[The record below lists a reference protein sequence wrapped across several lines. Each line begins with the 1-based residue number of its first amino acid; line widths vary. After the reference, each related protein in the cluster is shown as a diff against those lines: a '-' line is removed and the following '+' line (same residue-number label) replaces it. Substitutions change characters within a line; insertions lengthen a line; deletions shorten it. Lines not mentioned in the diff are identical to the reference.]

1 MNILSKVTWKA
12 MWKNK
17 TRTIVT
23 IIGVIL
29 SAALFMAV
37 TTAVNSIW
45 NYIIRG
51 EMYYTGN
58 YFLQYEGATDEQ
70 FEAARKDPGFAH
82 VADMQ
87 IMGFY
92 HRGDEPDP
100 IGSVVFAAVDDTF
113 LDIMSIPLIEG
124 RMPENSSEIVIPE
137 CMTDA
142 VGEPLMLAISPAYT
156 DMTIAFEKTYTVVGV
171 AKTRFFNDLSGGA
184 LPHRTILTYADGDQ
198 GQCQSHRVFAKTR
211 SLYTLFVYEQK
222 NYGQAVFQ
230 NTEVLSMY
238 AMSDNYN
245 RDKMILGLAL
255 ILCGIIMA
263 VSISLISNAFSI
275 AVSERTRQFGL
286 LSSIG
291 ATKKQIRKS
300 VRFEAFSI
308 GVFGIPLGVLLGY
321 SVIALL
327 LETFK
332 SVLMSMFT
340 FSEEFGVELYPIFS
354 WSAALV
360 AVAVC
365 SMTIFLSVLRP
376 SKRATKVTPMEAI
389 RQSDEFRIDKHPE
402 KAGRIA
408 RKLFGLPGLL
418 AAKNYKVSRRKYRA
432 TVVSLAISFVLFVTA
447 GQFAAGLTMISN
459 ADQVEDFDLS
469 CAVTGE
475 NRNDVIEQLRN
486 NKGVEESALL
496 YVHSV
501 HGIVH
506 DDALTGNYIASH
518 ANQEDMIESDWNR
531 EDVRL
536 AYLEDSIFVEHLR
549 LSGVDPAP
557 YFDPDNPTALT
568 VIQTFDVVYEEN
580 GETVTRTFYG
590 SPLRDGIKEL
600 SLFSYELPEKLKI
613 PGTMTAQAVSLYG
626 EPLIMV
632 YEQIHKD
639 NGTVEIVENSKRFY
653 LVEPTKEMDGYLTV
667 CNYYAYDLETNSKGK
682 EVLATN
688 SVFIPDIQIGTCL
701 EERPFGISVNDG
713 SGITLILPLSAAPD
727 ELISAGEM
735 NLQLKTSDYT
745 VVMDEI
751 NACKEKA
758 DIYVID
764 HAAGHR
770 DLRGMLQLL
779 RWFATGFLTLIC
791 TICMTSV
798 FNTITTS
805 IALRRRDFG
814 MLRSIGLRNRDVYRM
829 MAVECLSFGSNVLLL
844 GVPIS
849 LLTAFVCYKVLS
861 LSYYLEF
868 SLPWGSLAIG
878 GGSIFAVVFIS
889 MYYAVSKLRKDNP
902 IDAIRM
908 ENT

>member
-70 FEAARKDPGFAH
+70 LEAARKDPGFVH

-87 IMGFY
+87 LMGFY
-92 HRGDEPDP
+92 HRGDEPAP
-100 IGSVVFAAVDDTF
+100 IDSVVFAAVDDTF

-124 RMPENSSEIVIPE
+124 RIPENSREIVIPE
-137 CMTDA
+137 CMTEA
-142 VGEPLMLAISPAYT
+142 VGESLTLAISPAYT
-156 DMTIAFEKTYTVVGV
+156 DMSIAFEKTYTVVGV
-171 AKTRFFNDLSGGA
+171 AKTRYFNNLSSGA
-184 LPHRTILTYADGDQ
+184 LPHRTILTYADGEQ
-198 GQCQSHRVFAKTR
+198 GKCQSHRLFAKTHNP
-211 SLYTLFVYEQK
+211 YMFFIYEHK
-222 NYGQAVFQ
+222 NYGQAAFK
-230 NTEVLSMY
+230 NTEVVSMY
-238 AMSDNYN
+238 AMSDQYN

-263 VSISLISNAFSI
+263 SSISLISNAFSI
-275 AVSERTRQFGL
+275 SVSERTRQFGL

-291 ATKKQIRKS
+291 ATKRQIRKC
-300 VRFEAFSI
+300 VRFEAFVI
-308 GVFGIPLGVLLGY
+308 GIFGIPLGVILGY

-327 LETFK
+327 LEGFK
-332 SVLMSMFT
+332 GILMSMFA
-340 FSEEFGVELYPIFS
+340 FSDEFGVELYPIFS
-354 WSAALV
+354 WNAAV
-360 AVAVC
+360 AAVAVC
-365 SMTIFLSVLRP
+365 SLSIFLSVLGP
-376 SKRATKVTPMEAI
+376 SKRATNTTPMDSI
-389 RQSDEFRIDKHPE
+389 RQSDEFKIGKSTV
-402 KAGRIA
+402 KAGVIA

-418 AAKNYKVSRRKYRA
+418 AGKYYKVSRGKYRA
-432 TVVSLAISFVLFVTA
+432 TVTSLTISFVLFVTA
-447 GQFAAGLTMISN
+447 GQFAAGLTMISSV
-459 ADQVEDFDLS
+459 AQVEDFDLS

-475 NRNDVIEQLRN
+475 NRNEIIERLRT
-486 NKGVEESALL
+486 NKGVDQSALV
-496 YVHSV
+496 YVHPI

-506 DDALTGNYIASH
+506 DDALTGNYLASH
-518 ANQEDMIESDWNR
+518 ANQVDMIESDWNR

-536 AYLEDSIFVEHLR
+536 AYLEDNIFVEHLR
-549 LSGVDPAP
+549 LAGIDPAP
-557 YFDPDNPTALT
+557 YFDTDNPMALT
-568 VIQTFDVVYEEN
+568 MIQTFDVAYEEN
-580 GETVTRTFYG
+580 GETITRTFYG

-600 SLFSYELPEKLKI
+600 SLFSYELPEKLKTS
-613 PGTMTAQAVSLYG
+613 GTMTAQAVSFYG

-632 YEQIHKD
+632 YEQVHKE
-639 NGTVEIVENSKRFY
+639 NGTVEIVEDSKRFY
-653 LVEPTKEMDGYLTV
+653 LVEPTEEQDGYLTV
-667 CNYYAYDLETNSKGK
+667 CNYYAYDMETNSKGE

-688 SVFIPDIQIGTCL
+688 SVFIPNIQIGSCL
-701 EERPFGISVNDG
+701 KKRPFGISVNDG
-713 SGITLILPLSAAPD
+713 SGVTLILPLSAAPD

-735 NLQLKTSDYT
+735 NLQLKTSDYM

-758 DIYVID
+758 DIDVID

-779 RWFATGFLTLIC
+779 RWFAAGFLTLIC
-791 TICMTSV
+791 TICVTNV

-805 IALRRRDFG
+805 IALRHRDFG
-814 MLRSIGLRNRDVYRM
+814 MLRSIGLRDRDLYRM
-829 MAVECLSFGSNVLLL
+829 MAVECLSFGSNVLLW

-868 SLPWGSLAIG
+868 SLPWGTLAIG

>member
-1 MNILSKVTWKA
+1 MNILSKVTWKG
-12 MWKNK
+12 MRKNK

-23 IIGVIL
+23 IIGVVL

-37 TTAVNSIW
+37 TTAVTSVW
-45 NYIIRG
+45 DYIVRG
-51 EMYYTGN
+51 ETYYTGN
-58 YFLQYEGATDEQ
+58 YFLQYEGATDDQ
-70 FEAARKDPGFAH
+70 VNAAKKDSGFVH

-87 IMGFY
+87 LMGFY
-92 HRGDEPDP
+92 HRKDKPDP
-100 IGSVVFAAVDDTF
+100 MGSVVFAAVDDTF
-113 LDIMSIPLIEG
+113 LDIMTVPIIEG
-124 RMPENSSEIVIPE
+124 RLPENSSEIVIPDT
-137 CMTDA
+137 MKNA
-142 VGEPLMLAISPAYT
+142 VGEQLTIPISPEYA
-156 DMTIAFEKTYTVVGV
+156 DMSVSFEKTYTVVGI
-171 AKTRFFNDLSGGA
+171 AQTRYYNSDVNLI
-184 LPHRTILTYADGDQ
+184 PHRTILTYADGNQ
-198 GQCQSHRVFAKTR
+198 GQCQYHRLFVKTR
-211 SLYTLFVYEQK
+211 NPYTLFIYKQK

-291 ATKKQIRKS
+291 STKKQIRKS

-308 GVFGIPLGVLLGY
+308 GVFGIPFGVLLGY

-327 LETFK
+327 LEAFK

-408 RKLFGLPGLL
+408 GKLFGLPGLL
-418 AAKNYKVSRRKYRA
+418 AAKNYKVSRRKYRT
-432 TVVSLAISFVLFVTA
+432 TVVSLSISFVLFVTA
-447 GQFAAGLTMISN
+447 GQFAEGLTMISN
-459 ADQVEDFDLS
+459 ADQTEVFDLS

-518 ANQEDMIESDWNR
+518 ANQEEMIESDWNR

-568 VIQTFDVVYEEN
+568 MIQTFDVTSEEN

-600 SLFSYELPEKLKI
+600 SLFSYELPEKLKT
-613 PGTMTAQAVSLYG
+613 PGTMTAQAVSFYG

-639 NGTVEIVENSKRFY
+639 NGTVEIVEDSKRFY
-653 LVEPTKEMDGYLTV
+653 LVEPTEEMDGYLTV
-667 CNYYAYDLETNSKGK
+667 CNYYAYDMETNSKGE

-688 SVFIPDIQIGTCL
+688 SVFIPNIQIGSCL
-701 EERPFGISVNDG
+701 KNRPFGISVNDG

-727 ELISAGEM
+727 ELISAGEL
-735 NLQLKTSDYT
+735 NLQIKTSDYT

-779 RWFATGFLTLIC
+779 RWFAAGFLTLIC
-791 TICMTSV
+791 TICMTNV

-814 MLRSIGLRNRDVYRM
+814 MLRSVGLRDRDLYRM
-829 MAVECLSFGSNVLLL
+829 MAVECLSFSSNVLLW

-868 SLPWGSLAIG
+868 SLPWATLAIG
-878 GGSIFAVVFIS
+878 GGSIFVVVFIS
-889 MYYAVSKLRKDNP
+889 MFYAVSKLRKDNP